1 MAEAP
6 YPLPDRRI
14 QAALADATDTGH
26 VAIGPGALGA
36 VGEVFGRAFG
46 ERPAAV
52 VADATTWRVAGERVH
67 QALAAGGRAAEAPYR
82 FPPGTFVR
90 AEYGN
95 VETLRDA
102 LAAHDAVPV
111 AVGSGSLNDLVK
123 RAAHELGRPYLS
135 VATAASMDGYTAFG
149 AAITRAGYKQ
159 TMTCPAPRA
168 LVADL
173 DVLAGAPADMTA
185 SGYGDLLGKVTA
197 GADWLVADALGVEPV
212 DGKVWELVQGPLREA
227 IGSPGELAAG
237 DPQALERLVE
247 GLVSSGLAMQAHASS
262 RPASGAEHQFSHL
275 WEMEGL
281 GHDREPPLSHG
292 FKVGVGSVAIA
303 ALSERLLERDLAA
316 LDVAALRRAWPS
328 RAEAEAAVRAAHTTP
343 GLVEAAVA
351 ETTAKWV
358 DADALGRR
366 LERLADRWPVLR
378 DRLRA
383 QLVPAARLREQ
394 LAAAGCPTR
403 PSELGLTAQAFRDT
417 YERARMI
424 RRRYTVL
431 DLATETGLLGELV
444 EELSAP
450 GGLGAGQITEF
461 PARPMDRGW

>member
-1 MAEAP
+1 M
-6 YPLPDRRI
+6 PDRRI
-14 QAALADATDTGH
+14 EAALRDATDTER
-26 VAIGPGALGA
+26 VVIGPGALDA
-36 VGEVFGRAFG
+36 VAEVFGRTFG
-46 ERPAAV
+46 ARPAVV
-52 VADATTWRVAGERVH
+52 VADATTWRVAGERV
-67 QALAAGGRAAEAPYR
+67 QRSLEAAGRATEAPYR
-82 FPPGTFVR
+82 FPPGTFVQ

-95 VETLRDA
+95 VERLTGA

-123 RAAHELGRPYLS
+123 RAAFEVGRPYLS

-173 DVLAGAPADMTA
+173 DVLAGAPAGMTA

-197 GADWLVADALGVEPV
+197 GADWLVADALGLEPV
-212 DGKVWELVQGPLREA
+212 DPGAWELVQGPLRAA
-227 IGSPGELAAG
+227 IGRPGDLAAG
-237 DPQALERLVE
+237 DRGALERLVE

-281 GHDREPPLSHG
+281 GHDRRPPLSHG

-303 ALSERLLERDLAA
+303 ALYERLLDRDLGA
-316 LDVAALRRAWPS
+316 LDIQARRRSWPA
-328 RAEAEAAVRAAHTTP
+328 RTEVEAAVRAAHPTP
-343 GLVEAAVA
+343 GLQEAAVA

-366 LERLADRWPVLR
+366 LTLLTDRWPALR

-383 QLVPAARLREQ
+383 QLLPAGRLREL

-403 PSELGLTAQAFRDT
+403 PSELGLTASAFRAT

-431 DLATETGLLGELV
+431 DLAAETGLLEEVVG
-444 EELSAP
+444 ELSAP
-450 GGLGAGQITEF
+450 DAG
-461 PARPMDRGW
+461 W

>member
-1 MAEAP
+1 M
-6 YPLPDRRI
+6 PDPRI
-14 QAALADATDTGH
+14 EAALRDATDTEDL
-26 VAIGPGALGA
+26 AIGPGALDA
-36 VGEVFGRAFG
+36 VAEVFGRTFG
-46 ERPAAV
+46 ERPAVV
-52 VADATTWRVAGERVH
+52 VADATTWRVAGDRV
-67 QALAAGGRAAEAPYR
+67 QRALEAAGRGTEAPYR
-82 FPPGTFVR
+82 FPPDTFVQ

-95 VETLRDA
+95 VERLREA
-102 LAAHDAVPV
+102 LATHQAVPV

-123 RAAHELGRPYLS
+123 RAAHEVGRRYLS

-149 AAITRAGYKQ
+149 AAITRQGYKQ
-159 TMTCPAPRA
+159 TLTCPAPRA

-212 DGKVWELVQGPLREA
+212 DPAVWELVQGPLPEA
-227 IGSPGELAAG
+227 IGRPAELAAG
-237 DPQALERLVE
+237 DRGALGRLVQ
-247 GLVSSGLAMQAHASS
+247 GLVMSGLAMQAHASS

-281 GHDREPPLSHG
+281 GHDRRPPLSHG

-303 ALSERLLERDLAA
+303 ALYGRLLDRDLAA
-316 LDVAALRRAWPS
+316 LDVEALRRSWPA
-328 RAEAEAAVRAAHTTP
+328 REEVKAAVRAAHTTA
-343 GLVEAAVA
+343 GLDEAAVA
-351 ETTAKWV
+351 ETMAKWV

-366 LERLADRWPVLR
+366 LTLLADRWPALR
-378 DRLRA
+378 DRLGA
-383 QLVPAARLREQ
+383 QLLPAERLREL

-403 PSELGLTAQAFRDT
+403 PSELGLTPSAFRAT

-431 DLATETGLLGELV
+431 DLAAETGLLGELV
-444 EELSAP
+444 DELFAP
-450 GGLGAGQITEF
+450 GGVWADEASG
-461 PARPMDRGW
+461 